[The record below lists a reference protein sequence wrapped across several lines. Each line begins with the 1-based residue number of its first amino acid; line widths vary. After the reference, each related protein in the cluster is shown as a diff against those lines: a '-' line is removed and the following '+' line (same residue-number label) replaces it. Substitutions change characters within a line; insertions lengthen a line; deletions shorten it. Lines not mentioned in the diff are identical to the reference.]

1 MRQWRLL
8 HDEPLPGAQNMARDE
23 AILEAVSAG
32 QQLPTLRLYAWQPWC
47 LSLGYGQPHAD
58 VDDTVLQRH
67 GWQVVRRP
75 TGGRAILH
83 AHELTYSLALPIDHP
98 LALGDVVESYRLI
111 SQGLMQALKCLGLQP
126 HSDKNPA
133 MPKSLSAVCFE
144 VPSHYEITVQGRK
157 LIGSAQLRR
166 KEGILQH
173 GSLPLSG
180 DLGDIC
186 QVLRY
191 EDEAERQS
199 AALLVRQ
206 HALTLQE
213 ALGRILDW
221 SEVAE
226 AFAAGFARAFD
237 LELVPAALSTQEER
251 RALVLQAEIYEST
264 DWWHKR

>member
-8 HDEPLPGAQNMARDE
+8 CDEPLSGAQNMARDE

-32 QQLPTLRLYAWQPWC
+32 EQPPTLRLYAWQPWC
-47 LSLGYGQPHAD
+47 LSLGYGQRYAD
-58 VDDTVLQRH
+58 VDESAVQRR

-83 AHELTYSLALPIDHP
+83 AHELTYSLALPIGHP

-111 SQGLMQALKCLGLQP
+111 SQGLMMALQVLGLQP
-126 HSDKNPA
+126 HSDKNPH
-133 MPKSLSAVCFE
+133 MPSTLSAVCFE

-173 GSLPLSG
+173 GALPLSG

-186 QVLRY
+186 QALRY
-191 EDEAERQS
+191 EDEAERQT
-199 AALLVRQ
+199 AAALVRQ
-206 HALTLQE
+206 HALSLHE
-213 ALGRILDW
+213 ALGQPLDW
-221 SEVAE
+221 ASVAE
-226 AFAAGFARAFD
+226 AFAEGFRCAFD
-237 LELVPAALSTQEER
+237 LELILGQLSAQEE
-251 RALVLQAEIYEST
+251 AQAASLQAQVYESS
-264 DWWHKR
+264 DWLHKR

>member
-8 HDEPLPGAQNMARDE
+8 RDEPLSGAQNMARDE
-23 AILEAVSAG
+23 AILDAVSVG
-32 QQLPTLRLYAWQPWC
+32 QQPPTLRLYAWQPWC
-47 LSLGYGQPHAD
+47 LSLGYSQNYAD
-58 VDDTVLQRH
+58 VDGEALSAR

-111 SQGLMQALKCLGLQP
+111 SRGLMKALECLGLQP
-126 HSDKNPA
+126 YSDKNPN
-133 MPKSLSAVCFE
+133 MPSNLSAVCFQ

-173 GSLPLSG
+173 GTLPLSG

-186 QVLRY
+186 QALRY
-191 EDEAERQS
+191 DDEAERQA

-213 ALGRILDW
+213 ALGRVLEWD
-221 SEVAE
+221 EVAE
-226 AFAAGFARAFD
+226 AFAEGFSRAFD
-237 LELVPAALSTQEER
+237 LELIPAALSPAEEA
-251 RALVLQAEIYEST
+251 RASALQAQVYATS
-264 DWWHKR
+264 DWLHKR